1 VPPPRVERLSDRHD
15 RTVFA
20 SGVDPLDR
28 YLRTQASQDVRRR
41 VAACFV
47 LVDGDDPATIGYYS
61 LAAASVALV
70 DLPEKLTKRLPRYPT
85 VPAILMRRL
94 AVDERHRGRRFG
106 EFLLLD
112 AFSRALRSDIASYA
126 FIVDAKDDTA
136 ARFYSRYRFL
146 SLTRGGRRL
155 FLPMAEVAKLFA

>member
-1 VPPPRVERLSDRHD
+1 VPPPKVERLSDRHD

-112 AFSRALRSDIASYA
+112 AFSRALRSDFASYA

-146 SLTRGGRRL
+146 ALTRGGRRL

>member
-1 VPPPRVERLSDRHD
+1 VPPPKVERLSDRHD

-41 VAACFV
+41 VAACFL
-47 LVDGDDPATIGYYS
+47 LVAGDDPAKKGYYT
-61 LAAASVALV
+61 LAAARVALI
-70 DLPEKLTKRLPRYPT
+70 DLSEKLAKRLPCYPT
-85 VPAILMRRL
+85 VPAILMGRL
-94 AVDERHRGRRFG
+94 TVDVRYRTRRFG
-106 EFLLLD
+106 EFLLFD

-126 FIVDAKDDTA
+126 FIVDAKDDSA

-146 SLTRGGRRL
+146 SPTRGGRRL
-155 FLPMAEVAKLFA
+155 FLPMTEVAKLFA